1 MKYNRTEQ
9 KVLSA
14 MAVAT
19 ASSLVESREARVA
32 FDDDRPVIGIVFDF
46 TSICRSVGYMNRGR
60 KVSDRNVSLALDSLV
75 RKGDVVRHA
84 PAMLRPTYKLNA
96 RLTDEADRRY
106 NR

>member
-14 MAVAT
+14 MALST
-19 ASSLVESREARVA
+19 AVTLADGRRDWPEQPEPKGVLLTY
-32 FDDDRPVIGIVFDF
+32 
-46 TSICRSVGYMNRGR
+46 TSICKSVNYASRSGR

-75 RKGDVVRHA
+75 RKGDVVKDA
-84 PAMLRPTYKLNA
+84 PIMMTPYYKLNPD
-96 RLTDEADRRY
+96 LTAAADRRY